1 MNQNNTDELIN
12 AVIKEYGNMIY
23 RLALYYVRNVADA
36 EDIVQEVLL
45 AYLQHYGKPKKK
57 SWFIKVTV
65 NKSLNLIKKRKRII
79 DSPLEDYLFTFSS
92 VDEQILDE
100 LKKLSPINREMIYLY
115 YYAGYSSQEIGKIVH
130 KSDSA
135 VRKQLK
141 RAKAQLKLILEE
153 DDI

>member
-1 MNQNNTDELIN
+1 MNQKITDELIN

-45 AYLQHYGKPKKK
+45 AYLQHYGKPKNK
-57 SWFIKVTV
+57 SWFIKVTI

-79 DSPLEDYLFTFSS
+79 DSPPEDYLFTFSS
-92 VDEQILDE
+92 VDEEIFDE
-100 LKKLSPINREMIYLY
+100 LKKLSPINREIIYLY
-115 YYAGYSSQEIGKIVH
+115 YYAGYSSKEIGEILH
-130 KSDSA
+130 KSDTA

-141 RAKAQLKLILEE
+141 RAKEQLKSILEE
-153 DDI
+153 DEI